1 MNVQKSTKNKQTLLM
16 RRCVSKGYHSE
27 IITGTNR
34 CSAFAVVETIL
45 VIVVDA
51 CLPDMS
57 KAELDPKRIECALH
71 VTGFGAEAYSQN
83 VTVS

>member
-1 MNVQKSTKNKQTLLM
+1 MNVQKSAKNKQTPYAQV
-16 RRCVSKGYHSE
+16 CIKGVSQRNNN
-27 IITGTNR
+27 GTNR

-83 VTVS
+83 MTVS